1 MLVYTPHSFLNNQ
14 YLGPSQWSAS
24 IPMAELAKFRS
35 SIWSSETLVGG
46 MKTVVQQPNGLLVKT
61 EEDKSLLH
69 EYAVS

>member
-1 MLVYTPHSFLNNQ
+1 
-14 YLGPSQWSAS
+14 
-24 IPMAELAKFRS
+24 MAELAKLRS

>member
-1 MLVYTPHSFLNNQ
+1 
-14 YLGPSQWSAS
+14 
-24 IPMAELAKFRS
+24 MAELAKLRS

-61 EEDKSLLH
+61 EEDESLLH